1 MVYSIHLLDPVGVLV
16 DLRILEVP
24 LEVLT
29 ILVDLLL
36 LADQKT
42 SVDLLVVQEV
52 QIDQWVHS
60 IFVAENSRNQ

>member
-1 MVYSIHLLDPVGVLV
+1 VVYSIHLLDPVGVLV

-60 IFVAENSRNQ
+60 IFVAGNSRNQ

>member
-1 MVYSIHLLDPVGVLV
+1 VVYSIHLLDPVGVLV

>member
-60 IFVAENSRNQ
+60 IFVAGNSRNQ

>member
-1 MVYSIHLLDPVGVLV
+1 VVYSIHLLDPVGVLV

-52 QIDQWVHS
+52 QMDQWVHS

>member
-24 LEVLT
+24 LEVLM